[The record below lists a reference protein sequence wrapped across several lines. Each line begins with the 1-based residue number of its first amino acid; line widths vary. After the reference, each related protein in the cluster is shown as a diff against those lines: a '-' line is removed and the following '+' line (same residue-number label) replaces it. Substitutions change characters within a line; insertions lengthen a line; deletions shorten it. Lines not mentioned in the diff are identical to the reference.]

1 LEISIVFLLGLLFA
15 FVGVIPPG
23 LLNMTAAKISLKEGH
38 VRGFVYSIGVCVV
51 VGVQT
56 YLATIFA
63 KYLNQ
68 HPDVID
74 ILKRVALVLFI
85 LISIYFFLLAKS
97 NSSPQKVDTFKSKK
111 SRFFQGVL
119 MSALNVF
126 PIPYQ
131 AYIVTTLMSYNW
143 LSLDRLAI
151 GSYVAGAISGTF
163 VALYIYILFF
173 DKIKNSKFTAP
184 KRMNYSIGIITA
196 LISIFTLINI
206 INAS

>member
-1 LEISIVFLLGLLFA
+1 LEISIVFLLGLLLA

-68 HPDVID
+68 HPAVIV

>member
-1 LEISIVFLLGLLFA
+1 LDISIVFLLGLSFA

-23 LLNMTAAKISLKEGH
+23 MLNMSAAKISLKEGH
-38 VRGFVYSIGVCVV
+38 ARGFVFSIGVCVI
-51 VGVQT
+51 VGIQT
-56 YLATIFA
+56 YLALIFA

-68 HPDVID
+68 HPDVVD
-74 ILKRVALVLFI
+74 VLKRVALVLFI

-97 NSSPQKVDTFKSKK
+97 DASPQEVDASKSKK

-131 AYIVTTLMSYNW
+131 AYIVTTLLSYQL
-143 LSLDRLAI
+143 LSLDNLSI
-151 GSYVAGAISGTF
+151 GSYIAGATSGTF
-163 VALYIYILFF
+163 IALYIYILFF
-173 DKIKNSKFTAP
+173 DKIKNSKITSP

-196 LISIFTLINI
+196 IVSITTLVSILRTP
-206 INAS
+206 

>member
-1 LEISIVFLLGLLFA
+1 MTISIVFILGLAFA

-23 LLNMTAAKISLKEGH
+23 MLNMTAAKISLKEGH
-38 VRGFVYSIGVCVV
+38 VRGFVYSIGVCVI

-74 ILKRVALVLFI
+74 VLKRVALVIFI
-85 LISIYFFLLAKS
+85 LISIYFFLVA
-97 NSSPQKVDTFKSKK
+97 NSDANVQKEYASKSKK
-111 SRFFQGVL
+111 SRFFQGLL

-131 AYIVTTLMSYNW
+131 AYVVTTLLSYKW
-143 LSLDRLAI
+143 LTLDKLAI
-151 GSYVAGAISGTF
+151 GSYVAGATSGTF
-163 VALYIYILFF
+163 IALYIYILFF
-173 DKIKNSKFTAP
+173 DKIKNSKITSP
-184 KRMNYSIGIITA
+184 KRMNYTIGVITA
-196 LISIFTLINI
+196 IISITTLVNI
-206 INAS
+206 INIA

>member
-1 LEISIVFLLGLLFA
+1 LDISIVFLLGLSFA

-23 LLNMTAAKISLKEGH
+23 MLNMSAAKISLKEGH
-38 VRGFVYSIGVCVV
+38 VRGFVFSIGVCVI

-56 YLATIFA
+56 YLALIFA

-74 ILKRVALVLFI
+74 VLKRVALVLFI

-97 NSSPQKVDTFKSKK
+97 DASPHEVDTFKSKK
-111 SRFFQGVL
+111 SRFFQGIL

-131 AYIVTTLMSYNW
+131 AYIVTTLLSYQL
-143 LSLDRLAI
+143 LSLDNLSI
-151 GSYVAGAISGTF
+151 GSYIAGATSGTF
-163 VALYIYILFF
+163 IALYIYILFF
-173 DKIKNSKFTAP
+173 DKIKNSKITSP
-184 KRMNYSIGIITA
+184 KWMNYSIGIITA
-196 LISIFTLINI
+196 IVSITTLINI
-206 INAS
+206 LKTS